1 MTTENQIAFRQFLS
15 REYKR
20 LVNYVYTY
28 LSDKFFSVSAEDI
41 VQDVALNVYSKL
53 DINAPVENLAGYF
66 YRAVRNR
73 IIDYQRKPNPYV
85 SIEDYTDDKDENIL
99 LKKIPSDKTEEE
111 NNDLELLRTKNLRK
125 AFEKLKPDEKAIII
139 ETEFEGNTFEELS
152 DRWNVPMGTLLSRKH
167 RAMNKL
173 HQMLLEME
181 NQNK

>member
-1 MTTENQIAFRQFLS
+1 MATENQKAFRQFIS
-15 REYKR
+15 QEYKR
-20 LVNYVYTY
+20 LVNYVYMY

-66 YRAVRNR
+66 YRAVRNK
-73 IIDYQRKPNPYV
+73 IIDYQRKPGFYV
-85 SIEDYTDDKDENIL
+85 SIEDYNDEKDKNIL
-99 LKKIPSDKTEEE
+99 LKKTSDDSAEVDETG
-111 NNDLELLRTKNLRK
+111 LEQLRKNNLRI

-152 DRWNVPMGTLLSRKH
+152 ERWDIPLGTLLSRKH
-167 RAMNKL
+167 RALNKL

-181 NQNK
+181 NNNK